1 MSIFVKDDILYFFS
15 KPAFQ
20 YLNVVNIRT
29 KDIFSILSG
38 NIKAKYK
45 GRVVHGI
52 LKQPA
57 KNGWQKVQLIK
68 LL

>member
-1 MSIFVKDDILYFFS
+1 MSIFVKDNILYFFS

-20 YLNVVNIRT
+20 YLNIVDIES
-29 KDIFSILSG
+29 KDIFSFLSG

-45 GRVVHGI
+45 GRIVHG
-52 LKQPA
+52 LVRKQHNS
-57 KNGWQKVQLIK
+57 KYKVQLIK

>member
-1 MSIFVKDDILYFFS
+1 MSIFVKNDILYFFS

-20 YLNVVNIRT
+20 YLNMVSIRS
-29 KDIFSILSG
+29 KDIFSFLDG
-38 NIKAKYK
+38 NIKAKHK
-45 GRVVHGI
+45 GKIVRG
-52 LKQPA
+52 LSRGAA